1 MLFKCYYSMK
11 RHQVLT
17 PQTRPNLAMLMIDR
31 DVLLT
36 TTVGDLCG
44 RLHSAHLV
52 PLECPIMVVEVR
64 MGIAKLIPG
73 AQRTHSKP
81 HSTTFFFFQLENIAQ
96 QCVHGE
102 QSGCEV

>member
-1 MLFKCYYSMK
+1 MK
-11 RHQVLT
+11 HQVLT

-31 DVLLT
+31 DILLT
-36 TTVGDLCG
+36 TTVRDLCG

-73 AQRTHSKP
+73 TWEHAASRLNSFVCFSWRT
-81 HSTTFFFFQLENIAQ
+81 
-96 QCVHGE
+96 
-102 QSGCEV
+102 